1 MSTWIDCLDR
11 LTGEPLGTVVH
22 INPSLPEVIERY
34 AALGA
39 QRVVLVG
46 FDPDM
51 LPLLHQGAA
60 GRPGFEVI
68 EAAVAAA
75 PGPAQ
80 WLRYNVPTLN
90 GLLEPTGL
98 KQFYP
103 RLQLLERMPVNT
115 VALQSLL
122 EQLRLT
128 APSARPNLLVLEAPG
143 LDAPMLEGLSD
154 QMLGLFSLVLVR
166 GTREDLYLGGVV
178 ASAATARLQRNHYR
192 SVHESGSA
200 EPLWPVT
207 LLRHDTAAAEQA
219 LLLARLE
226 TLQAQLQVLGNERDE
241 SQRRA
246 GSLQSR
252 AAQREGEL
260 QAQLDTL
267 NQANAA
273 ADKTAAERAAQ
284 IAQLTQARDAQ
295 ARLVAERDTQ
305 LQQLTQSKVALDKQ
319 LQERQTQLDALGQ
332 AKTATEKT
340 ATERAAQIE
349 QLTRA
354 RDEQAKRAT
363 ERETQVQQLTQAKAA
378 VDKQLQERQGQ
389 FDALGQAKVSM
400 DKTAAERAAQVEQ
413 LGKARDEYSR
423 QANER
428 QKRVVQLD
436 AELTDLSAR
445 YAMLQEELI
454 KAEAHVELIS
464 DLLLREPA

>member
-1 MSTWIDCLDR
+1 MSALIDCLDR
-11 LTGEPLGTVVH
+11 LTGELLGTVVH

-39 QRVVLVG
+39 QRVALVG
-46 FDPDM
+46 IDPDM
-51 LPLLHQGAA
+51 LPLLQHGAA

-80 WLRYNVPTLN
+80 WLRYNVPTLS
-90 GLLEPTGL
+90 GLLQPTGL

-103 RLQLLERMPVNT
+103 RLQLLERVPVNT
-115 VALQSLL
+115 VTLQALI
-122 EQLRLT
+122 EQLRIT
-128 APSARPNLLVLEAPG
+128 VPSERLNLLVLEAPG

-154 QMLGLFSLVLVR
+154 QVLGLFSLVLVR

-178 ASAATARLQRNHYR
+178 AGVAAARLQRNHYR
-192 SVHESGSA
+192 SVHESGST

-207 LLRHDTAAAEQA
+207 LLRHDTAAADRA
-219 LLLARLE
+219 VLLARLE
-226 TLQAQLQVLGNERDE
+226 TLQAQLQVVTNERDE

-246 GSLQSR
+246 ESLQSR
-252 AAQREGEL
+252 AKLREGEL
-260 QAQLDTL
+260 QTQVDTL
-267 NQANAA
+267 NQAKAA
-273 ADKTAAERAAQ
+273 ADKTA
-284 IAQLTQARDAQ
+284 T
-295 ARLVAERDTQ
+295 ERDTQ
-305 LQQLTQSKVALDKQ
+305 LQQLTQSKAAVDKQ
-319 LQERQTQLDALGQ
+319 LQERQGQLDALGQ
-332 AKTATEKT
+332 AKTASEKT
-340 ATERAAQIE
+340 ATECAAQIE

-363 ERETQVQQLTQAKAA
+363 ERETQVQQLTQAKAT
-378 VDKQLQERQGQ
+378 VDKQLQERQAQ

-400 DKTAAERAAQVEQ
+400 DKTAAERAAQIEQ

>member
-1 MSTWIDCLDR
+1 MSALIDCLDR

-80 WLRYNVPTLN
+80 WLRFNVPTLN

-115 VALQSLL
+115 VALQALL
-122 EQLRLT
+122 EQLRIT
-128 APSARPNLLVLEAPG
+128 APSERLNLLVLEAPG
-143 LDAPMLEGLSD
+143 LDASMLEGLSD

-178 ASAATARLQRNHYR
+178 AGAATARLQRNHYR

-207 LLRHDTAAAEQA
+207 LLRHDTAAADRA
-219 LLLARLE
+219 VLLARLE
-226 TLQAQLQVLGNERDE
+226 TLQAQLQVVTNERDE

-246 GSLQSR
+246 ESLQSR
-252 AAQREGEL
+252 TKLREGEL
-260 QAQLDTL
+260 QTQLDTL
-267 NQANAA
+267 NQAKAA
-273 ADKTAAERAAQ
+273 ADKTA
-284 IAQLTQARDAQ
+284 
-295 ARLVAERDTQ
+295 AERDTQ
-305 LQQLTQSKVALDKQ
+305 LQQLTQSKAAVDKQ
-319 LQERQTQLDALGQ
+319 LQERQGQLDALGQ

-363 ERETQVQQLTQAKAA
+363 ERETQVQQLTQAKAT